1 MKFDAFCVQEESL
14 SIILTLFQKI
24 LFAGEATHSE
34 MFGSV
39 QGAMFSGYREARRLS
54 QIYGY
59 SI

>member
-1 MKFDAFCVQEESL
+1 MQEESL

-24 LFAGEATHSE
+24 LFAGEATHSQ

-54 QIYGY
+54 QLYGY